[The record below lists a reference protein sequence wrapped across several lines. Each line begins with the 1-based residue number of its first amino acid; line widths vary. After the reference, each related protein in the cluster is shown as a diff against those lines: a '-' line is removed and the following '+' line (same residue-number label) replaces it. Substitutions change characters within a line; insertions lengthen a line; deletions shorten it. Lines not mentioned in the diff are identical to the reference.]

1 MKRNYGEFREQNDQS
16 QYIYVNTHNTG
27 YITTKIRIQTIY
39 MLKC

>member
-1 MKRNYGEFREQNDQS
+1 MENIENKMISHN
-16 QYIYVNTHNTG
+16 IYMLKHNNTG

>member
-1 MKRNYGEFREQNDQS
+1 MENLENKMISHN
-16 QYIYVNTHNTG
+16 IHMLKHVHNTG

>member
-1 MKRNYGEFREQNDQS
+1 MENIENKMISHN
-16 QYIYVNTHNTG
+16 IYMLKHTILGG